1 MNEGR
6 KEEMS
11 GWMDVWM
18 GGWVDGWMEEWGDG
32 WMEGGRDDGW
42 RGTEGMTTLDQDV
55 VMEGNG
61 P

>member
-1 MNEGR
+1 MDGR
-6 KEEMS
+6 
-11 GWMDVWM
+11 M